1 MKLPRD
7 YGNHAGFTLI
17 EILVAMVIMSTI
29 LVTIYN
35 TFLLANRALFAVDES
50 IVKLQEARAFM
61 DIIKREIESALY
73 SDSDA
78 YCIFKIDDRDFYGRQ
93 ASALTLTTSS
103 PFIKG
108 LARINYAIEEKDG
121 ILVITKSMAS
131 AFSKAAE
138 ESRIDLLDD
147 IESFELQAKY
157 GDKWVK
163 TWDSA
168 LTKNVPEEVRI
179 ALTIRIKN
187 SKGEAAS
194 AAPYSMSE
202 TVKLKVGSPL

>member
-1 MKLPRD
+1 MKIRKAYRNP
-7 YGNHAGFTLI
+7 AGFTLI

-29 LVTIYN
+29 LVAVYG
-35 TFLLANRALFAVDES
+35 TFLLAHRALSAVDES
-50 IVKLQEARAFM
+50 VVKLQETRAFM
-61 DIIKREIESALY
+61 DILEREIESSFY
-73 SDSDA
+73 SESDA

-103 PFIKG
+103 PLIEV
-108 LARINYAIEEKDG
+108 LARVNYAVEEKDG

-131 AFSKAAE
+131 AFSKMGKDN
-138 ESRIDLLDD
+138 RIDLLDD

-157 GDKWVK
+157 GDAWVK

-168 LTKNVPEEVRI
+168 LTGNVPEE
-179 ALTIRIKN
+179 IRIVLAVRMKN
-187 SKGEAAS
+187 SKDKTAS
-194 AAPYSMSE
+194 VAPSFMSE